1 MFSPVIKILRPEE
14 DAGKTT
20 RRDTVMQWTGLNE
33 LREKYLSFFEGKG
46 HLRLDSFPL
55 VPKDDPSLLLIN
67 SGMAPMKKWFL
78 AQEEPPRHRVTTC
91 QKCIRTPDI
100 ERVGITARHGTFFE
114 MLGNFSFQD
123 YFKEEVIP
131 WAWEFLTSDE
141 WMAIPKDKLHI
152 SVYEEDDEAYD
163 IWTKKV
169 GIAPDHMVR
178 LGKED
183 NFWEHGSGPCGPC
196 SEIYFDRGP
205 EYGCGKPTCGV
216 GCDCDRYMEIWNLV
230 FSQFDADGKGHYE
243 RLARPN
249 IDTGMG
255 LERLACV
262 MQGVGNLFEVD
273 TVQSVLH
280 HVEHIAGKTYGVNP
294 KEDISI
300 RVITDH
306 IRSCTFMVSDGI
318 LPSNEGRG
326 YVLRRLLRRAA
337 RHGRMLGIRRPFLV
351 ELAETV
357 IQSSESAYPELREH
371 DAYIK
376 KVIGTEEANFARTI
390 DAGMTI
396 LNNMIDGL
404 EKAHE
409 HLLKGLDVFKLND
422 TFGFPL
428 DLTKE
433 IAAEQGI
440 DIDEEGFHTEM
451 KKQKERARAERL
463 KKNISG
469 WSEDLFGSLNTEP
482 TVFTGYETLNDTG
495 VVVALSDEE
504 TLTDAIATDEQ
515 AKEDVLVVL
524 DKTPFY
530 AEMGGQVADQGVLT
544 SADCSL
550 RVLDVKKT
558 PKGYYVHTCVL
569 ESGIVKVGDHLT
581 AKVDKEYRMAVCRNH
596 TATHLLQAALREVLG
611 DHVHQAGSYQDG
623 EITHFDFTH
632 FSAVTADELARV
644 EKIVNDR
651 IFDAMDVTVKEMPID
666 EAKKLG
672 AMALFGE
679 KYGKVVRVVDIE
691 GWSTEFC
698 GGTHVRNTAQ
708 IGCFKIVSESSVAAG
723 IRRIEAVTGKNLLLR
738 ANKQETML
746 HTVAAALKANN
757 VAGLPARAEAVM
769 AENKA
774 MSKELDDM
782 KAKIAASKV
791 TSLFD
796 DAEEVGGV
804 KIASAYFTGTS
815 GDTLRG
821 MCDTVRDKAV
831 NPVVAVLVGKAEDK
845 ITMAVTVNKMAQEKG
860 LKAGVLV
867 KEISAIAGGKGGGKP
882 DFAMAGLKDENKI
895 DEALAAVKGIVEKQL
910 G

>member
-1 MFSPVIKILRPEE
+1 MK
-14 DAGKTT
+14 
-20 RRDTVMQWTGLNE
+20 WTGLNE
-33 LREKYLSFFEGKG
+33 LRETFLEFFVSKG
-46 HLRLDSFPL
+46 HTRLPSAPL
-55 VPKDDPSLLLIN
+55 VPQDEASLLLIN
-67 SGMAPMKKWFL
+67 SGMAPLKKYFTRQKFL
-78 AQEEPPRHRVTTC
+78 PNGSFRATSC

-100 ERVGITARHGTFFE
+100 ENVGKTARHGTYFE
-114 MLGNFSFQD
+114 MLGNFSFGD
-123 YFKEEVIP
+123 YFKEDATR
-131 WAWEFLTSDE
+131 WAWEFITEKLE
-141 WMAIPKDKLHI
+141 LPIDKLYV
-152 SVYEEDDEAYD
+152 SVYQDDDEAYD
-163 IWTKKV
+163 IWTKRRGV
-169 GIAPDHMVR
+169 APDHMVR

-183 NFWEHGSGPCGPC
+183 NFWEIGSGPCGPC

-280 HVEHIAGKTYGVNP
+280 HVEHIAGKTYGANA
-294 KEDISI
+294 KDDISI

-337 RHGRMLGIRRPFLV
+337 RHGRMLGISRPFLV

-632 FSAVTADELARV
+632 FSAVTAEELARV

-882 DFAMAGLKDENKI
+882 DFAMAGLKDETRI

>member
-1 MFSPVIKILRPEE
+1 
-14 DAGKTT
+14 
-20 RRDTVMQWTGLNE
+20 MQWTGLNE
-33 LREKYLSFFEGKG
+33 LREKYLSFFESKG

-55 VPKDDPSLLLIN
+55 VPKNDPSLLLIN

-123 YFKEEVIP
+123 YFKEAVIP

-141 WMAIPKDKLHI
+141 WMAIPKDRLHI

-262 MQGVGNLFEVD
+262 MQGVDNLFEVD

-280 HVEHIAGKTYGVNP
+280 HVEHIANKTYGEDD
-294 KEDISI
+294 KTDISI

-337 RHGRMLGIRRPFLV
+337 RHGRMLGITRPFLV
-351 ELAETV
+351 ELVETV

-390 DAGMTI
+390 DAGMNI

-440 DIDEEGFHTEM
+440 EIDEEGFHAEM
-451 KKQKERARAERL
+451 TKQKERARAERL

-469 WSEDLFGSLNTEP
+469 WSEDLFGALDAEP

-504 TLTDAIATDEQ
+504 TLTDAIATDEE
-515 AKEDVLVVL
+515 AKDGVLVVL

-530 AEMGGQVADQGVLT
+530 AEMGGQAADHGMLN

-581 AKVDKEYRMAVCRNH
+581 AQVDREYRMAIARNH

-611 DHVHQAGSYQDG
+611 DHVHQAGSYQDA

-632 FSAVTADELARV
+632 FSAVTPEELARV
-644 EKIVNDR
+644 QKIVNDK
-651 IFDAMDVTVKEMPID
+651 IYESMNVTVREMPIE

-698 GGTHVRNTAQ
+698 GGTHVKNTAQ
-708 IGCFKIVSESSVAAG
+708 IGGFKIVSEASVAAG
-723 IRRIEAVTGKNLLLR
+723 IRRIEAVTGRNLLIR
-738 ANKQETML
+738 ANLQEAML
-746 HTVAAALKANN
+746 HTVANTLKANN
-757 VAGLPARAEAVM
+757 VTALPVRAEAVM

-774 MSKELDDM
+774 LAKELEEI
-782 KAKIAASKV
+782 KAQVAASKV

-796 DAEEVGGV
+796 NAEEIGGV
-804 KIASAYFTGTS
+804 KIASAYFTGTT

-831 NPVVAVLVGKAEDK
+831 KPAVAVLVGKAEDK
-845 ITMAVTVNKMAQEKG
+845 ITMAVTVTKQAQEKG
-860 LKAGVLV
+860 LKAGALV
-867 KEISAIAGGKGGGKP
+867 KEIAAIAGGKGGGKP
-882 DFAMAGLKDENKI
+882 DFAMAGLKDETKI
-895 DEALAAVKGIVEKQL
+895 DEALAAVGTIVKKAL
-910 G
+910 GE

>member
-1 MFSPVIKILRPEE
+1 
-14 DAGKTT
+14 
-20 RRDTVMQWTGLNE
+20 MQWTGLNE

-280 HVEHIAGKTYGVNP
+280 HVEHIAGKTYGANA
-294 KEDISI
+294 KDDISI

-337 RHGRMLGIRRPFLV
+337 RHGRMLGICRPFLV
-351 ELAETV
+351 ELVETV

-371 DAYIK
+371 DTYIK

-530 AEMGGQVADQGVLT
+530 AEMGGQVADHGVLT

-821 MCDTVRDKAV
+821 MCDSVRDKAV

>member
-1 MFSPVIKILRPEE
+1 
-14 DAGKTT
+14 
-20 RRDTVMQWTGLNE
+20 MQWTGLNE
-33 LREKYLSFFEGKG
+33 LREKYLSFFESKG

-55 VPKDDPSLLLIN
+55 VPKNDPSLLLIN

-123 YFKEEVIP
+123 YFKDEVIP

-141 WMAIPKDKLHI
+141 WMAIPKDRLHI

-169 GIAPDHMVR
+169 GVAPDHMVR

-280 HVEHIAGKTYGVNP
+280 HVEHIANKTYGEDD
-294 KEDISI
+294 KTDISI

-337 RHGRMLGIRRPFLV
+337 RHGRMLGITRPFLV
-351 ELAETV
+351 ELVETV

-390 DAGMTI
+390 DAGMNI

-440 DIDEEGFHTEM
+440 EIDEEGFHAEM
-451 KKQKERARAERL
+451 TKQKERARAERL

-469 WSEDLFGSLNTEP
+469 WSEDLFGALDAEP

-504 TLTDAIATDEQ
+504 NLTDAIATDEE
-515 AKEDVLVVL
+515 AKDGVLVVL

-530 AEMGGQVADQGVLT
+530 AEMGGQAADHGMLN

-581 AKVDKEYRMAVCRNH
+581 AQVDKEYRMAIARNH

-611 DHVHQAGSYQDG
+611 DHVHQAGSYQDA

-632 FSAVTADELARV
+632 FSAVTPEELARV
-644 EKIVNDR
+644 QKIVNDK
-651 IFDAMDVTVKEMPID
+651 IYESMNVTVREMPIE

-698 GGTHVRNTAQ
+698 GGTHVKNTAQ
-708 IGCFKIVSESSVAAG
+708 IGGFKIVSEASVAAG
-723 IRRIEAVTGKNLLLR
+723 IRRIEAVTGRNLLIR
-738 ANKQETML
+738 ANLQEAML
-746 HTVAAALKANN
+746 HTVANTLKANN
-757 VAGLPARAEAVM
+757 VTALPVRAEAVM

-774 MSKELDDM
+774 LAKELEEI
-782 KAKIAASKV
+782 KAQVAASKV

-796 DAEEVGGV
+796 NAEEIGGV
-804 KIASAYFTGTS
+804 KIASAYFTGTT

-821 MCDTVRDKAV
+821 MCDTIRDKAV
-831 NPVVAVLVGKAEDK
+831 KPAVAVLVGKAEDK
-845 ITMAVTVNKMAQEKG
+845 ITMAVTVTKQAQEKG
-860 LKAGVLV
+860 LKAGALV
-867 KEISAIAGGKGGGKP
+867 KEIAAIAGGKGGGKP
-882 DFAMAGLKDENKI
+882 DFAMAGLKDETKI
-895 DEALAAVKGIVEKQL
+895 DEALAAVSAIVKKAL
-910 G
+910 GE

>member
-1 MFSPVIKILRPEE
+1 
-14 DAGKTT
+14 
-20 RRDTVMQWTGLNE
+20 MQWTGLNE

-141 WMAIPKDKLHI
+141 WMAIPKDRLHI

-280 HVEHIAGKTYGVNP
+280 HVEHIAGKTYGANA
-294 KEDISI
+294 KDDISI

-337 RHGRMLGIRRPFLV
+337 RHGRMLGISRPFLV
-351 ELAETV
+351 ELVETV

-524 DKTPFY
+524 DKTTFY
-530 AEMGGQVADQGVLT
+530 AEMGGQVADHGVLT

-882 DFAMAGLKDENKI
+882 DFAMAGLKDETKI

>member
-1 MFSPVIKILRPEE
+1 
-14 DAGKTT
+14 
-20 RRDTVMQWTGLNE
+20 MQWTGLNE

-280 HVEHIAGKTYGVNP
+280 HVEHIAGKTYGADA
-294 KEDISI
+294 KDDISI

-544 SADCSL
+544 STDCSL

>member
-1 MFSPVIKILRPEE
+1 
-14 DAGKTT
+14 
-20 RRDTVMQWTGLNE
+20 MQWTGLNE
-33 LREKYLSFFEGKG
+33 LREKYLSFFESKG

-55 VPKDDPSLLLIN
+55 VPKNDPSLLLIN

-123 YFKEEVIP
+123 YFKDEVIP

-141 WMAIPKDKLHI
+141 WMAIPKDRLHI
-152 SVYEEDDEAYD
+152 SVYEQDDEAYD

-196 SEIYFDRGP
+196 AAIYFDRGP

-249 IDTGMG
+249 IDPGMG

-262 MQGVGNLFEVD
+262 MQNVGNLFEVD

-280 HVEHIAGKTYGVNP
+280 HVEHIAGKTYKQDP
-294 KEDISI
+294 KTDISI

-337 RHGRMLGIRRPFLV
+337 RHGRMLGIDHPFLV
-351 ELAETV
+351 DLVETV

-390 DAGMTI
+390 DAGMNI
-396 LNNMIDGL
+396 LNNMIDAL
-404 EKAHE
+404 EKAHQ
-409 HLLKGLDVFKLND
+409 HLLSGLDVFKLND

-433 IAAEQGI
+433 IAAEQGLE
-440 DIDEEGFHTEM
+440 IDEDGFHAEM

-469 WSEDLFGSLNTEP
+469 WSEDLFGGLTAEP
-482 TVFTGYETLNDTG
+482 TVFTGYDTLIDKGT
-495 VVVALSDEE
+495 VVALSDEE
-504 TLTDAIATDEQ
+504 TLTDAIATDEE
-515 AKEDVLVVL
+515 AKDGVLVVL

-530 AEMGGQVADQGVLT
+530 AEMGGQAADHGVLNG
-544 SADCSL
+544 AECSL

-558 PKGYYVHTCVL
+558 PRGYYVHTCVL
-569 ESGIVKVGDHLT
+569 ESGIVKVGDVLT
-581 AKVDKEYRMAVCRNH
+581 AQVDKEYRMAIARNH

-611 DHVHQAGSYQDG
+611 DHVHQAGSYQDAS
-623 EITHFDFTH
+623 ITHFDFTH
-632 FSAVTADELARV
+632 FSAVTPEELARV
-644 EKIVNDR
+644 QKIVNDK
-651 IFDAMDVTVKEMPID
+651 IFDSMNVTVQEMPVE

-698 GGTHVRNTAQ
+698 GGTHVKNTAQ
-708 IGCFKIVSESSVAAG
+708 IGGFKIVSESSVAAG
-723 IRRIEAVTGKNLLLR
+723 IRRIEAVTGRNLLIR
-738 ANKQETML
+738 ANLQEAML
-746 HTVAAALKANN
+746 HTVAGTLKANN
-757 VAGLPARAEAVM
+757 VTSLPARAEAVM

-774 MSKELDDM
+774 MSRELEEL

-791 TSLFD
+791 DSLFNNAE
-796 DAEEVGGV
+796 DADGV
-804 KIASAYFTGTS
+804 KIASAYFTGTT

-821 MCDTVRDKAV
+821 MCDSIRDKAV

-845 ITMAVTVNKMAQEKG
+845 ITMAVTVNKLAQEKG

-867 KEISAIAGGKGGGKP
+867 KELAAIAGGKGGGKP
-882 DFAMAGLKDENKI
+882 DFAMAGLKDETKI
-895 DEALAAVKGIVEKQL
+895 DEALAAVGAIVKKAL

>member
-1 MFSPVIKILRPEE
+1 
-14 DAGKTT
+14 
-20 RRDTVMQWTGLNE
+20 MQWTGLNE
-33 LREKYLSFFEGKG
+33 LREKYLSFFESKG

-55 VPKDDPSLLLIN
+55 VPKNDPSLLLIN

-141 WMAIPKDKLHI
+141 WMAIPKDRLHI
-152 SVYEEDDEAYD
+152 SVYEQDDEAYD

-262 MQGVGNLFEVD
+262 MQNVGNLFEVD

-280 HVEHIAGKTYGVNP
+280 HVEHIAGKTYKQDP
-294 KEDISI
+294 KTDISI

-337 RHGRMLGIRRPFLV
+337 RHGRMLGIDHPFLV
-351 ELAETV
+351 DLVETV

-390 DAGMTI
+390 DAGMNI

-440 DIDEEGFHTEM
+440 EIDEEGFHAEM
-451 KKQKERARAERL
+451 TKQKERARAERL

-469 WSEDLFGSLNTEP
+469 WSEDLFGALDAEP

-504 TLTDAIATDEQ
+504 TLTDAIATDEE
-515 AKEDVLVVL
+515 AKDGVLVVL

-530 AEMGGQVADQGVLT
+530 AEMGGQAADHGMLN

-581 AKVDKEYRMAVCRNH
+581 AQVDREYRMAIARNH

-611 DHVHQAGSYQDG
+611 DHVHQAGSYQDA

-632 FSAVTADELARV
+632 FSAVTPEELARV
-644 EKIVNDR
+644 QKIVNDK
-651 IFDAMDVTVKEMPID
+651 IYESMNVTVREMPIE

-698 GGTHVRNTAQ
+698 GGTHVKNTAQ
-708 IGCFKIVSESSVAAG
+708 IGGFKIVSEASVAAG
-723 IRRIEAVTGKNLLLR
+723 IRRIEAVTGRNLLIR
-738 ANKQETML
+738 ANLQEAML
-746 HTVAAALKANN
+746 HTVANTLKANN
-757 VAGLPARAEAVM
+757 VTALPVRAEAVM

-774 MSKELDDM
+774 LAKELEEI
-782 KAKIAASKV
+782 KAQVAASKV

-796 DAEEVGGV
+796 NAEEIGGV
-804 KIASAYFTGTS
+804 KIASAYFTGTT

-831 NPVVAVLVGKAEDK
+831 KPAVAVLVGKAEDK
-845 ITMAVTVNKMAQEKG
+845 ITMAVTVTKQAQEKG
-860 LKAGVLV
+860 LKAGALV
-867 KEISAIAGGKGGGKP
+867 KEIAAIAGGKGGGKP
-882 DFAMAGLKDENKI
+882 DFAMAGLKDETKI
-895 DEALAAVKGIVEKQL
+895 DEALAAVGTIVKKAL
-910 G
+910 GE

>member
-1 MFSPVIKILRPEE
+1 
-14 DAGKTT
+14 
-20 RRDTVMQWTGLNE
+20 MQWTGLNE

-141 WMAIPKDKLHI
+141 WMAIPKDRLHI

-280 HVEHIAGKTYGVNP
+280 HVEHIAGKTYGANA
-294 KEDISI
+294 KDDISI

-351 ELAETV
+351 ELVETV

-504 TLTDAIATDEQ
+504 ALTDAIATDEQ

>member
-141 WMAIPKDKLHI
+141 WMAIPKDRLHI

-280 HVEHIAGKTYGVNP
+280 HVEHIAGKTYGANA
-294 KEDISI
+294 KDDISI

-351 ELAETV
+351 ELVETV

>member
-1 MFSPVIKILRPEE
+1 
-14 DAGKTT
+14 
-20 RRDTVMQWTGLNE
+20 MQWTGLNE

-280 HVEHIAGKTYGVNP
+280 HVEHIAGKTYGANA
-294 KEDISI
+294 KDDISI

-337 RHGRMLGIRRPFLV
+337 RHGRMLGICRPFLV
-351 ELAETV
+351 ELVETV

-530 AEMGGQVADQGVLT
+530 AEMGGQVADHGVLT

-569 ESGIVKVGDHLT
+569 ESGIVKVGDHLN

-821 MCDTVRDKAV
+821 MCDSVRDKAV

>member
-1 MFSPVIKILRPEE
+1 
-14 DAGKTT
+14 
-20 RRDTVMQWTGLNE
+20 MQWTGLNE
-33 LREKYLSFFEGKG
+33 LREKYLSFFESKG

-55 VPKDDPSLLLIN
+55 VPKNDPSLLLIN

-141 WMAIPKDKLHI
+141 WMAIPKDRLHI

-262 MQGVGNLFEVD
+262 MQNVGNLFEVD

-280 HVEHIAGKTYGVNP
+280 HVEHIANKTYGEDD
-294 KEDISI
+294 KTDISI

-337 RHGRMLGIRRPFLV
+337 RHGRMLGITRPFLV
-351 ELAETV
+351 ELVETV

-390 DAGMTI
+390 DAGMNI

-440 DIDEEGFHTEM
+440 EIDEEGFHAEM
-451 KKQKERARAERL
+451 TKQKERARAERL

-469 WSEDLFGSLNTEP
+469 WSEDLFGALNAEP

-504 TLTDAIATDEQ
+504 TLTDAIATDEE
-515 AKEDVLVVL
+515 AKDGVLVVL

-530 AEMGGQVADQGVLT
+530 AEMGGQAADHGMLN

-581 AKVDKEYRMAVCRNH
+581 AQVDKEYRMAIARNH

-611 DHVHQAGSYQDG
+611 DHVHQAGSYQDA

-632 FSAVTADELARV
+632 FSAVTPEELARV
-644 EKIVNDR
+644 QKIVNDK
-651 IFDAMDVTVKEMPID
+651 IYESMNVTVREMPIE

-698 GGTHVRNTAQ
+698 GGTHVKNTAQ
-708 IGCFKIVSESSVAAG
+708 IGGFKIVSEASVAAG
-723 IRRIEAVTGKNLLLR
+723 IRRIEAVTGRNLLIR
-738 ANKQETML
+738 ANLQEAML
-746 HTVAAALKANN
+746 HTVANTLKANN
-757 VAGLPARAEAVM
+757 VTALPVRAEAVM

-774 MSKELDDM
+774 LAKELEEI
-782 KAKIAASKV
+782 KAQVAASKV

-796 DAEEVGGV
+796 NAEEIGGV
-804 KIASAYFTGTS
+804 KIASAYFTGTT

-831 NPVVAVLVGKAEDK
+831 KPAVAVLVGKAEDK
-845 ITMAVTVNKMAQEKG
+845 ITMAVTVTKQAQEKG
-860 LKAGVLV
+860 LKAGALV
-867 KEISAIAGGKGGGKP
+867 KEIAAIAGGKGGGKP
-882 DFAMAGLKDENKI
+882 DFAMAGLKDETKI
-895 DEALAAVKGIVEKQL
+895 DEALAAVGTIVKKAL
-910 G
+910 GE